1 MLQSTDDGIET
12 DHWNDSEE
20 DLFGSLK
27 RGKWEYSTLNNKIEN
42 GNGGFDK
49 EITT

>member
-1 MLQSTDDGIET
+1 MTKKTGSTDDGIET

-27 RGKWEYSTLNNKIEN
+27 RGKLYRNP
-42 GNGGFDK
+42 
-49 EITT
+49 